1 LSHCG
6 RKEMD
11 ADCDGALE
19 LLASAEG
26 ALGLGGNALWAVFCV
41 CCVRLLCACEVM
53 EEIGLGEF

>member
-1 LSHCG
+1 
-6 RKEMD
+6 MD